1 MGDNIRLKGPL
12 GLKQDIYD
20 DKRAKEFKKIIQLP
34 TKEFIAEYLA
44 KIDAETK
51 KEVDGGL
58 IEPKEYEAKRKQ
70 QQKTIP
76 QVQTLKGLKEK
87 IKTYSEF
94 KKSKKRFEEENKQHD
109 LERDKLQ
116 EQEDYKRFLDQKYG
130 VEVKKGGA
138 IKVKK
143 AVFGSLIRNMLHGK
157 KTTTEDS
164 AAPYRQTFNVKDSET
179 GEIKNIMQDFKPI
192 QSQNNLSND
201 TGLIGRLFG
210 AVRNK
215 PTGDVGPLKHDFY
228 VKDKSGQNVNI
239 VEKKSG
245 GLIRQGY
252 PKIAK
257 KGWK

>member
-1 MGDNIRLKGPL
+1 MDNLKKL
-12 GLKQDIYD
+12 RKKVKDYSAYKKDKKMFEKEREDYFKEQD
-20 DKRAKEFKKIIQLP
+20 KI
-34 TKEFIAEYLA
+34 F
-44 KIDAETK
+44 
-51 KEVDGGL
+51 
-58 IEPKEYEAKRKQ
+58 
-70 QQKTIP
+70 
-76 QVQTLKGLKEK
+76 
-87 IKTYSEF
+87 
-94 KKSKKRFEEENKQHD
+94 
-109 LERDKLQ
+109 
-116 EQEDYKRFLDQKYG
+116 EQENFERFKEDKYG
-130 VEVKKGGA
+130 VEVKKGGS

-210 AVRNK
+210 AIRNK

>member
-34 TKEFIAEYLA
+34 TKEFISEYLA
-44 KIDAETK
+44 KLDAETK
-51 KEVDGGL
+51 KEKD
-58 IEPKEYEAKRKQ
+58 
-70 QQKTIP
+70 
-76 QVQTLKGLKEK
+76 
-87 IKTYSEF
+87 
-94 KKSKKRFEEENKQHD
+94 
-109 LERDKLQ
+109 
-116 EQEDYKRFLDQKYG
+116 
-130 VEVKKGGA
+130 GGA

-210 AVRNK
+210 AIRNK